1 MSKGIHELTEDECR
15 NYFEAVKI
23 GIEQILDEKIDK
35 IEKIMKA
42 ENARKAVQ
50 EMSQKLAE
58 EK

>member
-1 MSKGIHELTEDECR
+1 
-15 NYFEAVKI
+15 
-23 GIEQILDEKIDK
+23 LDEKIDK